1 MENTV
6 KFPKQLAIEISYDLA
21 ILLLV
26 FKKMETLTQRDICSP
41 MFTAVL
47 FTVFKIWKPR
57 KCPLMEE

>member
-26 FKKMETLTQRDICSP
+26 FKKMETLTQIDI
-41 MFTAVL
+41 
-47 FTVFKIWKPR
+47 
-57 KCPLMEE
+57 